1 MDYISLSKEESIFAI
16 YTELQKYTT
25 ENIAR
30 LIYDSLT
37 NDIFQNNIIIQ
48 IKNKNISFLQLLWF
62 ICKKYEYTR
71 DIINEAMINFIVASF
86 DDTTT
91 FFEIFK
97 WFEEFGYND
106 KEVSSNVTTAIY
118 LCSFK
123 YPIIKS
129 YLAQIINRINN
140 KDSVHNRTIFF
151 IFDEVDII
159 KKYFTK
165 DSNMTNR
172 MIIRGYQYDAVN
184 TLKQIQYT
192 NKIKFF
198 NMTWY
203 MLSPSAFNTHIEN
216 SKRNPYNDA
225 DFCKAWIEHICVCYH
240 WDYLPTMI
248 NHLTPAMWKH
258 ISVCFYMGY
267 LNPMFVQVLFHQ
279 MKLNNIPCDKLKS
292 NKLVFVP
299 CTDYVPFLIEN
310 NLYHIYST
318 ENIKGKICVPNIK
331 ISENELETTIISVP
345 SMLVIFTEKRIDALA
360 DIIFDSTLNLSKR
373 YVSEIAYIDKLL
385 EDNQLGWDEKT
396 IKIYTNFKLIMNR
409 LLDEAANSQ
418 DLVNKYNSF
427 IPLTNYNLPLSYQL
441 RYVNKLL
448 KQYKSI
454 SIKKFQIEFKM
465 IYDSCSGLREIC
477 IKNIRKDTN
486 RKLDPKIVF
495 ELPECPNIFEEFEN
509 LIENSD
515 CVEYTQE
522 NHNKFW
528 INELS
533 DHKIIRNIVY
543 NMLHKYYVPI
553 QQIIPVLY
561 KHYAYYATEEHLF
574 LE

>member
-192 NKIKFF
+192 NKI
-198 NMTWY
+198 
-203 MLSPSAFNTHIEN
+203 
-216 SKRNPYNDA
+216 R
-225 DFCKAWIEHICVCYH
+225 
-240 WDYLPTMI
+240 
-248 NHLTPAMWKH
+248 
-258 ISVCFYMGY
+258 
-267 LNPMFVQVLFHQ
+267 FV
-279 MKLNNIPCDKLKS
+279 
-292 NKLVFVP
+292 
-299 CTDYVPFLIEN
+299 
-310 NLYHIYST
+310 
-318 ENIKGKICVPNIK
+318 
-331 ISENELETTIISVP
+331 LE
-345 SMLVIFTEKRIDALA
+345 
-360 DIIFDSTLNLSKR
+360 
-373 YVSEIAYIDKLL
+373 Y
-385 EDNQLGWDEKT
+385 
-396 IKIYTNFKLIMNR
+396 
-409 LLDEAANSQ
+409 
-418 DLVNKYNSF
+418 
-427 IPLTNYNLPLSYQL
+427 
-441 RYVNKLL
+441 
-448 KQYKSI
+448 
-454 SIKKFQIEFKM
+454 
-465 IYDSCSGLREIC
+465 
-477 IKNIRKDTN
+477 
-486 RKLDPKIVF
+486 
-495 ELPECPNIFEEFEN
+495 
-509 LIENSD
+509 
-515 CVEYTQE
+515 
-522 NHNKFW
+522 
-528 INELS
+528 
-533 DHKIIRNIVY
+533 
-543 NMLHKYYVPI
+543 
-553 QQIIPVLY
+553 
-561 KHYAYYATEEHLF
+561 
-574 LE
+574 